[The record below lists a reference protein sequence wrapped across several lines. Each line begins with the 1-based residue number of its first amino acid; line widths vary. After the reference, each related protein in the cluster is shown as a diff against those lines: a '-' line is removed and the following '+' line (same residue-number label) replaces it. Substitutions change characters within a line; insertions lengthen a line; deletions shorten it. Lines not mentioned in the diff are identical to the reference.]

1 MADPRMNTDSPCQT
15 AVSKQ
20 DGLKPMPTIVEML
33 ERNARASP
41 DDVALIELTPSKNIR
56 KQVTW
61 KEFNQQANSIANYL
75 LEKGIKKDDKVIHWM
90 RNSISWLTAYF
101 GIIKTGAWAVPL
113 NFRFN
118 TKDFRFCTGIAEAKA
133 AIFED
138 YFLKTV
144 QETKASSI
152 QEYICLGSNL
162 PDGMTLFDDV
172 LKTSSTQSPEI
183 QLTMEDECGL
193 YFTSGTTGDPKP
205 VLLTH
210 KNMSFAATVEQKHHR
225 QTREDNF
232 ILLPP
237 LYHTGAKMHWFGSL
251 ITGAKGTILTEFSPK
266 NVFDAVSRE
275 RGTIVWLLVPWVH
288 DILLALDKGELNL
301 KDYRLEGWRLMH
313 IGAQPVPPALV
324 QHWRD
329 YFPDM
334 AYDNNY
340 GLSEATGPGA
350 VHLGLENVFRAGAV
364 GKAGFGWQLKIVSVD
379 DNRDIPE
386 CMVGELCVK
395 GDGVMREYYKNP
407 ELTAKTIVDGWLHT
421 GDMARIDQDGYVY
434 LVDRKKDL
442 IIVGGENIYPI
453 EVEDAL
459 HNHPKVYD
467 AAVIGIPDERLGE
480 VIGAVVDVKQGE
492 TLTEEELMSFIEGAL
507 PKYKRPRKIFFD
519 KVPRN
524 PTGKIEKTK
533 LRQVYCNKQ

>member
-1 MADPRMNTDSPCQT
+1 
-15 AVSKQ
+15 
-20 DGLKPMPTIVEML
+20 MPTIVEML
-33 ERNARASP
+33 EKNAQLYP
-41 DDVALIELTPSKNIR
+41 NDVALIELTPSKNFR

-61 KEFNQQANSIANYL
+61 KEFNDQANKIANYL
-75 LEKGIKKDDKVIHWM
+75 LRKGIKKDDKVIHWM
-90 RNSISWLTAYF
+90 RNSIPWIVAYF

-118 TKDFRFCTGIAEAKA
+118 AKDFKFCTEIAEAKA
-133 AIFED
+133 IIFED
-138 YFLKTV
+138 FFLNTV
-144 QETKASSI
+144 QEIKPSTVK
-152 QEYICLGSNL
+152 EYIFLGDNL
-162 PDGMTLFDDV
+162 PAGMTNYDDI
-172 LKTSSTQSPEI
+172 LKTCSAENPKIKLLPS
-183 QLTMEDECGL
+183 DKCGL

-210 KNMSFAATVEQKHHR
+210 RNMSFAAEVEQKHHH
-225 QTREDNF
+225 QVHNDNF

-266 NVFDAVSRE
+266 NVIDSVSKE

-288 DILLALDKGELNL
+288 DILVALDKGELKL
-301 KDYRLEGWRLMH
+301 KDYNLDSWRLMH

-329 YFPDM
+329 YFPTM

-340 GLSEATGPGA
+340 GLSESTGPGA
-350 VHLGLENVFRAGAV
+350 VHLGLENAFRAGAV
-364 GKAGFGWQLKIVSVD
+364 GKVGYGWQLKIVDVE
-379 DNRDIPE
+379 DNRDII
-386 CMVGELCVK
+386 CSMVGELCIK
-395 GDGVMREYYKNP
+395 GDGVMLEYYKNQ
-407 ELTAKTIVDGWLHT
+407 ELTKKTIVDGWLHT
-421 GDMARIDQDGYVY
+421 GDMARIDQDGYVF

-453 EVEDAL
+453 EVENAI

-467 AAVIGIPDERLGE
+467 VGVIGIPDERLGE
-480 VIGAVVDVKQGE
+480 IIGAVIDVKQGE
-492 TLTEEELMSFIEGAL
+492 RLTEQEILVFIDGLL
-507 PKYKRPRKIFFD
+507 PKYKRPRKIIFD

-533 LRQVYCNKQ
+533 LRQKYAKKGDT